1 MIKLEK
7 FVTGKLFTNCYVLGD
22 TDSKEAYVFDAPAH
36 GDKIYSFVTETLG
49 FKIKAVILT
58 HGHFDHILGLA
69 KLIELS
75 KAPVYMSEEEAEI
88 VNNKEFN
95 LTAFFK
101 ADIPH
106 IAIDKKLKDG
116 DVLTLGEHEIKVIH
130 TPGHTI
136 GCLCFLTGS
145 ILISGDTLFEGSVG
159 RVDHMTGD
167 MEEEI
172 KSVRE
177 KLMVLPDETQVFPG
191 HGNMTTIGRERK
203 ENMFLI

>member
-36 GDKIYSFVTETLG
+36 GDKIYDFVTNLG

-58 HGHFDHILGLA
+58 HGHFDHLLGLA

-75 KAPVYMSEEEAEI
+75 EAPVYMSEDEAEL

-95 LTAFFK
+95 LTAFFR
-101 ADIPH
+101 ADIPQ
-106 IAIDKKLKDG
+106 IVIDKKLKDG

-136 GCLCFLTGS
+136 GCLCFLTGD

-167 MEEEI
+167 MDEEI

>member
-22 TDSKEAYVFDAPAH
+22 TESKEAYVFDAPAH
-36 GDKIYSFVTETLG
+36 GDKIYDFVTGLG
-49 FKIKAVILT
+49 FKIKALILT
-58 HGHFDHILGLA
+58 HGHFDHLLGLA

-75 KAPVYMSEEEAEI
+75 GAPVYMSEEEAEL

-106 IAIDKKLKDG
+106 ITIDKKLRNG
-116 DVLTLGEHEIKVIH
+116 DVLTLGKHEIKVIH

-136 GCLCFLTGS
+136 GCLCFLTGN
-145 ILISGDTLFEGSVG
+145 ILLSGDTLFEGSVG

-172 KSVRE
+172 KSVKE
-177 KLMVLPDETQVFPG
+177 KLMILPDDIQVFPG

-203 ENMFLI
+203 ENMFLR

>member
-1 MIKLEK
+1 MIRLEK

-22 TDSKEAYVFDAPAH
+22 TDSKEAYVFDVPAH
-36 GDKIYSFVTETLG
+36 GDKIYDFVTNLG

-75 KAPVYMSEEEAEI
+75 GAPVYMSEEEAEL

-95 LTAFFK
+95 LTAFFR

-106 IAIDKKLKDG
+106 ITIDKKLKDG
-116 DVLTLGEHEIKVIH
+116 DVLTLGQHESKGIH

-136 GCLCFLTGS
+136 G
-145 ILISGDTLFEGSVG
+145 
-159 RVDHMTGD
+159 
-167 MEEEI
+167 
-172 KSVRE
+172 
-177 KLMVLPDETQVFPG
+177 
-191 HGNMTTIGRERK
+191 
-203 ENMFLI
+203 